1 VKKLRNPLVAHDA
14 QGIEKNDDAVGNK
27 VIVFCEFKEMQRM
40 LRHYIEMDSASRRI
54 SQWGHLH
61 VDKEQRQ

>member
-1 VKKLRNPLVAHDA
+1 
-14 QGIEKNDDAVGNK
+14 

-40 LRHYIEMDSASRRI
+40 LRHYIEMEFGFAPDNH
-54 SQWGHLH
+54 QWGHLH